1 MTKQAIKCKE
11 NQLPGELR
19 VHVIHLHEGNSTRRQ
34 RKGRKYAT
42 LASIIGPTGDVVGV
56 GEAYCSNNDSPRR
69 DIGRQVAVGR
79 AIKSYYSEVADTLG
93 V

>member
-1 MTKQAIKCKE
+1 MTATNFKLTEQSIPE
-11 NQLPGELR
+11 ELQ
-19 VHVIHLHEGNSTRRQ
+19 VHVVHLHEGNSTRRQ

-42 LASIIGPTGDVVGV
+42 LAKLIGPTGDVVSEGV
-56 GEAYCSNNDSPRR
+56 AYCSTNDSPRR

-79 AIKSYYSEVADTLG
+79 AYKQYLSEVATSLG